1 MVSTDPYGMNS
12 TPIPVSITV
21 RVVGLPRTAVVV
33 WSIHLDHNR
42 VAIAEDHE
50 VWRAHPSIA
59 ETAVSRAASVASPRT
74 HTILRDLDNDLANR
88 PKRTKATR
96 SAGITAATATRPLGL
111 ARSKSATSTT
121 VIWGGGQSASHSQ
134 IPGSW

>member
-74 HTILRDLDNDLANR
+74 HTILRDLDNDLTNLRNGRKLPEVRALR
-88 PKRTKATR
+88 RQLQPALW
-96 SAGITAATATRPLGL
+96 A
-111 ARSKSATSTT
+111 
-121 VIWGGGQSASHSQ
+121 
-134 IPGSW
+134 

>member
-59 ETAVSRAASVASPRT
+59 QHQWHRHEPAPYFA
-74 HTILRDLDNDLANR
+74 I
-88 PKRTKATR
+88 
-96 SAGITAATATRPLGL
+96 
-111 ARSKSATSTT
+111 STT
-121 VIWGGGQSASHSQ
+121 T
-134 IPGSW
+134 